1 MTYDD
6 SRLDYHQGVQKHK
19 HHQIHSI
26 HMLRPYAKGIVNHH
40 QQDNYGGRRHGQDH
54 YPTR

>member
-26 HMLRPYAKGIVNHH
+26 HMLRPYAKGVANHH